1 MIGINKTESSFFEL
15 GQIYS
20 EIHDWIDSK
29 KQQKILKVFFKKS
42 KVKCLNWNKK

>member
-20 EIHDWIDSK
+20 EIHDWIDS
-29 KQQKILKVFFKKS
+29 V
-42 KVKCLNWNKK
+42 VGLNGTTELIMNTVIKT